1 MQWLNKLKVSTQ
13 LIGGFLAVVTMGTL
27 VAVVGIFGMGRI
39 NDYNDA
45 LYQRELLGISY
56 VKEANINLIYA
67 GRARAAFMLATSEE
81 ARGKARADFDKAV
94 TDLKGWLEK
103 SRPLF
108 VTDEGKALYRDTYA
122 TVEPWVTAVQKVLDV
137 AATRN
142 FLANDDELQALVK
155 TSSQLNRKLD
165 DQLTALTKQKE
176 ALGLST
182 AQEGSQLYQR
192 LSFWMVGLTVFSGLF
207 GLVVGMLLTRGLNRQ
222 LGGEPSDVAAVASAI
237 AQGDLSTAIDTRQA
251 RPGSVVA
258 AMDEMQKSLRQVV
271 ATVRG
276 GSENIATAS
285 AQIAQGNADLSQR
298 TEEQASALEETSATM
313 QQLNATVRATADS
326 AQQADQ
332 LARASSAVASGG
344 GAVVGDVVQTMRGI
358 QQSSGKI
365 AEIINVIDGIAF
377 QTNILALNAAV
388 EAARAGEQGR
398 GFAVVAGEVRTLAQ
412 RSATAA
418 REIKT
423 LITASVEQVEQG
435 TSLVDKAGATMQDI
449 VGSIQ
454 RVSDIV
460 GEISSASR
468 EQSSGVSQVEEAVVQ
483 MDQVTQQNAAL
494 VEQSAA
500 AAESLR
506 QQAQQLLQAV
516 AVFKLERGS
525 AA

>member
-1 MQWLNKLKVSTQ
+1 MSTK
-13 LIGGFLAVVTMGTL
+13 LIGGFVGVVLMGTL
-27 VAVVGIFGMGRI
+27 VAAVGIFGMHRI
-39 NDYNDA
+39 NEYNDA

-67 GRARAAFMLATSEE
+67 GRARANFMLATSEDARTK
-81 ARGKARADFDKAV
+81 ARGDFDKAV
-94 TDLKGWLEK
+94 ADLRRWLEK

-108 VTDEGKALYRDTYA
+108 VTDKGKALYADTIA
-122 TVEPWVTAVQKVLDV
+122 VVEPWLAAVTKVLNV
-137 AATRN
+137 ASTRPY
-142 FLANDDELQALVK
+142 LSNDAELQALVK
-155 TSSQLNRKLD
+155 ASSQLNRQLD
-165 DQLTALTKQKE
+165 EQLTALTKEKE
-176 ALGLST
+176 SLGLAT
-182 AQEGSQLYQR
+182 AQEGLQLYER
-192 LSFWMVGLTVFSGLF
+192 LSWLMIGLTVFSGLF
-207 GLVVGMLLTRGLNRQ
+207 GLVVGVMLTRGLNRQ
-222 LGGEPSDVAAVASAI
+222 LGGEPGDVAALAGAI
-237 AQGDLSTAIDTRQA
+237 AQGDLTTSIDVSEA
-251 RPGSVVA
+251 KPGSVVA
-258 AMDEMQKSLRQVV
+258 AMDGMQRALRDVV
-271 ATVRG
+271 ASVRA
-276 GSENIATAS
+276 GSESIATAS
-285 AQIAQGNADLSQR
+285 AQIAQGNSDLSQR

-313 QQLNATVRATADS
+313 QQLNATVRATAES
-326 AQQADQ
+326 AHQADS
-332 LARASSAVASGG
+332 LARASSAKATEGG
-344 GAVVGDVVQTMRGI
+344 GVVDDVVQTMRGI

-418 REIKT
+418 REIKS
-423 LITASVEQVEQG
+423 LITASVEQIEQG
-435 TSLVDKAGATMQDI
+435 TTQVDTAGAAMQDI

-454 RVSDIV
+454 RVADIV

-468 EQSSGVSQVEEAVVQ
+468 EQSTGVSQVEGAVAQ

-516 AVFKLERGS
+516 AVFKLQR
-525 AA
+525 AAP